1 MGYTKMNYSIKFL
14 QFYKEYFDKSSF
26 EDYENGL
33 IYNIKDTKWTL
44 QEVKE
49 KLIKDNVLELLT

>member
-1 MGYTKMNYSIKFL
+1 MNYSIKFL

-33 IYNIKDTKWTL
+33 IYNIEDTKWTL

-49 KLIKDNVLELLT
+49 KLIEDNVLELLT